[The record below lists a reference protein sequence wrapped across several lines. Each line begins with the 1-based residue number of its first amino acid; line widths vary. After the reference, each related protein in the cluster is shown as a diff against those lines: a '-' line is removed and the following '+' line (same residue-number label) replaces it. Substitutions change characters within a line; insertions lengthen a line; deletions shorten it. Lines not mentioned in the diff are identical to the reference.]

1 MYRSDVAPVFSFEQC
16 ARTYGLARAR
26 EMWAW
31 YGEQQRIADH
41 LANEEE
47 QQLARQAERTHHV
60 ASDELD
66 GEIEWG
72 MSKRTYMQIYRSS
85 LHERGAVGGELLR
98 DDDYMA
104 WFLKRNEACR
114 RKSTTRHIREG
125 YTARLEAA
133 AKYGR
138 QEKAMEMTRIAQ
150 IIDDAAAAGKQKL
163 IA

>member
-1 MYRSDVAPVFSFEQC
+1 MYSQDVAPVFSFEQC
-16 ARTYGLARAR
+16 ARTHGLARAR

-41 LANEEE
+41 YANEEE
-47 QQLARQAERTHHV
+47 QLLARQAERANHV

-98 DDDYMA
+98 DEDYMT

-114 RKSTTRHIREG
+114 RKSRSRHIMEG
-125 YTARLEAA
+125 YTGRIEAA

-138 QEKAMEMTRIAQ
+138 QEKALELTRITQ
-150 IIDDAAAAGKQKL
+150 IITEASAIGKQKL